1 MRRWAADAGLGAV
14 FAVVLAFW
22 ASLIADSWGG
32 GYWRFD
38 CAAGAAVCAIA
49 LFRRRD
55 RAWAAVAGL
64 AVAATAVLA
73 ARFADLPAEPGP
85 GMALGLAVL
94 VAAAVRRLPVRT
106 ACGVAAGGLAVA
118 VGSLLTAHTSAA
130 GVPSVTAMNVAAWAA
145 AVVAGLSP
153 RLLDARRRAVAE
165 AVRQA
170 ERLALARE
178 LHDVVAHHVTGIV
191 VQAQAARLVARRS
204 PEKAGDAL
212 GQIEAAGSDA
222 LAAMRRVV
230 GLLRVAEGEAGGPD
244 AGPGVAEPGRLGDL
258 VGRFEAGGRPVRLR
272 LPREEETAMWPPE
285 VASTVYR
292 VVQESLT
299 NIARHAPRA
308 REVTVSVE
316 RDRDVVVVE
325 VADDAPPGSQAG
337 SRGGSRGGYGLLGMR
352 ERVEALGGTLRAGPR
367 PGSGWSVLATLP
379 APPPATLPTALPSP
393 RQESRRDA

>member
-38 CAAGAAVCAIA
+38 CAAGAAVCVIA

-230 GLLRVAEGEAGGPD
+230 GLLRVAGADGPD

-272 LPREEETAMWPPE
+272 LPREEETAAWPPE

-325 VADDAPPGSQAG
+325 VADDAPPGSQ
-337 SRGGSRGGYGLLGMR
+337 GGSRGGYGLLGMR

-379 APPPATLPTALPSP
+379 APLPAALPGP